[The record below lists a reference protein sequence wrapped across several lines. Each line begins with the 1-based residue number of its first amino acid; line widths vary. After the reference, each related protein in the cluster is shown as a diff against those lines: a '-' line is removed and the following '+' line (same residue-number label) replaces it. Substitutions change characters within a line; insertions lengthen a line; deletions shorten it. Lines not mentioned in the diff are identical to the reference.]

1 MFIIFSKISP
11 RTPRI
16 SVAGDRGKALYFSVR
31 QQYAKTDSIETWMLH
46 LYALEIKECQL
57 AVQGLN

>member
-1 MFIIFSKISP
+1 MFIVISKIW

-16 SVAGDRGKALYFSVR
+16 SVVGDRGKTLYFSVR

-46 LYALEIKECQL
+46 LYAAGIKEWQL
-57 AVQGLN
+57 AVQDLD